1 MRGCA
6 LCGSVLVTMLSVQ
19 AIGREEE
26 PAALRWS
33 DVIRRI
39 DGLPQ
44 AQEALNRVR
53 GARAVADA
61 VGQIPNPE
69 AEFRLGRG
77 TSAGG
82 GPDVMEWGVALTIP
96 FDWIGPRGG
105 ERRAARS
112 EADAADWE
120 ARAVRREVTGRLARL
135 FWEIA
140 HGQQLLKTLGEA
152 EAQAARLAA
161 VVRIRVEKGESRPT
175 ELPRVEIELEQVRQE
190 RDRVL
195 ADLRADRAA
204 IEAILGLP
212 EGSVQAVE
220 EDGESLPEP
229 PSREETIAKATRAHP
244 RLEAALARVRARE
257 DLVAAERAR
266 RIPGF
271 SLGGFF
277 ERERDGERAGGLLM
291 VRIPAW
297 NWNSGAIRRAEAE
310 RAAEERAA
318 EAAARELLA
327 ETLGAWERCSQA
339 RIAAERFREEILPR
353 AEAAARTVERGYEM
367 GEFPLIDV
375 LDARRMVLDAR
386 KSGIEALLRVRV
398 ECTALAVLTGG
409 KEDAQ

>member
-19 AIGREEE
+19 AIGREEG
-26 PAALRWS
+26 PAPLRWS

-39 DGLPQ
+39 DGLPR
-44 AQEALNRVR
+44 AQEALIRVR
-53 GARAVADA
+53 GARAAADEA
-61 VGQIPNPE
+61 GQVPNPE

-77 TSAGG
+77 MPGGG
-82 GPDVMEWGVALTIP
+82 GPEAMEWGVSLTIP
-96 FDWIGPRGG
+96 LDWIGPRGG

-120 ARAVRREVTGRLARL
+120 ARAVRREVIGRLARL

-140 HGQQLLKTLGEA
+140 HGQQLLNTLGEA

-175 ELPRVEIELEQVRQE
+175 ELPRVEMELEQVRQE

-212 EGSVQAVE
+212 EGSVQLV
-220 EDGESLPEP
+220 DGEGGALPDP
-229 PSREETIAKATRAHP
+229 VSREEAIARVRQAHP

-257 DLVAAERAR
+257 ALVAAERAR

-271 SLGGFF
+271 ALGGFY
-277 ERERDGERAGGLLM
+277 ERERDGEAAGGLLT

-297 NWNSGAIRRAEAE
+297 NWNIGAIRRAEAE

-318 EAAARELLA
+318 EAVARELLA

-339 RIAAERFREEILPR
+339 RVAAERFRERILPR
-353 AEAAARTVERGYEM
+353 AEAAARTVERGYEL

-386 KSGIEALLRVRV
+386 KAGIEALIRVRV
-398 ECTALAVLTGG
+398 ECTALTVLTGG